1 MTLAAFGRP
10 SSWNWLLMFHL
21 FSAFV
26 LVAGFLV
33 VATASVLALRSRGD
47 ASLLLRRIA
56 LRTNLM
62 VVIPGFV
69 GTHIFGMILGDREYP
84 KGAKTPGWLDAAFGL
99 TDLFGIVWIILLS
112 LLQWWVL
119 RRARKDKAGGW
130 QAQVASWVP
139 PLGLALLGAIV
150 FVMAGKPGS

>member
-1 MTLAAFGRP
+1 MIVAL
-10 SSWNWLLMFHL
+10 SWNWLLMFHL
-21 FSAFV
+21 FSAFI

-33 VATASVLALRSRGD
+33 VTAASVLALRAPGKPGI
-47 ASLLLRRIA
+47 LLRRVA

-69 GTHIFGMILGDREYP
+69 GAHIFGMILGDREFP
-84 KGAKTPGWLDAAFGL
+84 KGEKSPGWLDAAFGL

-119 RRARKDKAGGW
+119 RRARGGAAGGW
-130 QAQVASWVP
+130 QAQVASWIP

-150 FVMAGKPGS
+150 FVMAGKPGSP